1 MKTLHRRSFAALAG
15 SCLMPRTLRAET
27 YDLSVLPPGAV
38 NHRVTATPAEIK
50 GRKALKVELD
60 PKSRA
65 GQPGVDFGDTDTF
78 IMIPASFRNG
88 TIEVD
93 LLGRLQPD
101 APPEMR
107 AFLGLAYRIA
117 PDSKRFE
124 SAYVRP
130 LNGLKLKPPPPRDKR
145 AVQYFAYPDWPFD
158 RLRQAYPDGR
168 YEVGANIAGDEWIAL
183 RLDVDE
189 DKVRIAVNGE
199 ERLVVTEPKAKPI
212 VGAVGLWVDI
222 GTEAYFANLRIT
234 PR

>member
-15 SCLMPRTLRAET
+15 TCLIPRALCAQT
-27 YDLSVLPPGAV
+27 YDLSILPPGAI

-78 IMIPASFRNG
+78 VMIPASFRNG

-101 APPEMR
+101 APPDMR
-107 AFLGLAYRIA
+107 AFTGLAYRIA
-117 PDSKRFE
+117 PDGKRFE

-130 LNGLKLKPPPPRDKR
+130 LNGLRLNPPPPRDKR
-145 AVQYFAYPDWPFD
+145 AVQYFAYPDWRFD

-168 YEVGANIAGDEWIAL
+168 YEAGANIAGDEWIAL
-183 RLDVDE
+183 RLDVE
-189 DKVRIAVNGE
+189 ENKVRVAVNGE
-199 ERLVVTEPKAKPI
+199 ERLVVTEPKAAP
-212 VGAVGLWVDI
+212 VAGNVGLWVDI

>member
-1 MKTLHRRSFAALAG
+1 MKMLNRRTFAALGGAA
-15 SCLMPRTLRAET
+15 LFPRAAHAET
-27 YDLSVLPPGAV
+27 YDLSTLPPGASP
-38 NHRVTATPAEIK
+38 HRVTAVPADYK

-60 PKSRA
+60 AKSRA

-78 IMIPASFRNG
+78 VMIPVSFRNG

-93 LLGRLQPD
+93 LLGRLRAD

-107 AFLGLAYRIA
+107 AFAGLAYRIA
-117 PDSKRFE
+117 PDGKRFE

-158 RLRQAYPDGR
+158 RLRQSYPDGR

-183 RLDVDE
+183 RLDVE
-189 DKVRIAVNGE
+189 ENKVRIAVNGE
-199 ERLVVTEPKAKPI
+199 ERLVVIEPKAAP
-212 VGAVGLWVDI
+212 VAGNVGLWVDI